1 MAIDKAT
8 AEAIV
13 EAHTAFL
20 GWRTEIPTVRFALD
34 VIGRAGSRWQ
44 VPTPAALI
52 DLDALVHNVNRMQ
65 DRVNSLDVDL
75 WPHAKTHKC
84 AAIAEIQMAAGATR
98 ICTAKLGEA
107 EALAA
112 SSTRQGLTAP
122 TPLLVTSPLA
132 TASVIERACN
142 LAVRYEDI
150 YVVVDD
156 FDQVNFLADTANAR
170 GIRLGV
176 LVDLDVGLGRTGVT
190 SPAKAAAIAER
201 IAGSASLLFVG
212 VQGYGGHWQH
222 IVGASERHT
231 AVADGMVRLADACA
245 AITDV
250 GLTIGVR
257 TGGGTGTVGA
267 DIELSVLNALQ
278 PGSYVAM
285 DSQYTDALGADD
297 DGQFQTALTV
307 ASSVVSRNQAGFVT
321 VDAGLKSMATDAGA
335 PVVLNH
341 TGSTF
346 MFYGDEHGLITVDK
360 SPLHT
365 GSRVELVAPH
375 CDPTIDRYDVLHIVS
390 GDTLIAIVPVDA
402 RGRSQ

>member
-1 MAIDKAT
+1 M
-8 AEAIV
+8 
-13 EAHTAFL
+13 
-20 GWRTEIPTVRFALD
+20 PTVRSALGL
-34 VIGRAGSRWQ
+34 IGRSGSRWD
-44 VPTPAALI
+44 VPTPAAII
-52 DLDALVHNVNRMQ
+52 DLDALVSNVNRMQ
-65 DRVNSLDVDL
+65 HRVDAHGIEL

-84 AAIAEIQMAAGATR
+84 AALAEMQMVAGATR
-98 ICTAKLGEA
+98 ICTAKVGEA

-112 SSTRQGLTAP
+112 SFKRRGQMAFA
-122 TPLLVTSPLA
+122 PLLVTSPLA
-132 TASVIERACN
+132 TTSLIERACD
-142 LAVRYEDI
+142 LAVSHDDI

-156 FDQVNFLADTANAR
+156 LDQVNPLADASDAR

-176 LVDLDVGLGRTGVT
+176 LVDLDVGLGRTGAT
-190 SPAKAAAIAER
+190 SPTAAAAIAES
-201 IAGSASLLFVG
+201 IAQSPSLLFIG

-222 IVGASERHT
+222 IVGAEERRS
-231 AVADGMVRLADACA
+231 AVADGMARLADACT

-267 DIELSVLNALQ
+267 DIDLSVLNALQ

-285 DSQYTDALGADD
+285 DGQYIDALGADD
-297 DGQFQTALTV
+297 EGQFHTALTV
-307 ASSVVSRNQAGFVT
+307 ASSVVSANQSGYVT

-335 PVVLNH
+335 PVVVNH
-341 TGSTF
+341 PGSTF
-346 MFYGDEHGLITVDK
+346 MFFGDEHGLITLDK
-360 SPLHT
+360 SSLRS